1 MYMST
6 VHVHVCTVR
15 YVRYFPGNV
24 PGTVRACIIGFV
36 LLYPG
41 IAIGRHYHYSIV
53 STPYFV
59 FASCFMLHE
68 LSTFPVGF
76 LKSFLTRTLQNNVR
90 SPSATLRQALTTL
103 APVADALRQETLAFL
118 GTGPH
123 AARAEIH
130 PQ

>member
-1 MYMST
+1 MYRKIRTIFSRKRTGYST
-6 VHVHVCTVR
+6 SLYHRFCAT
-15 YVRYFPGNV
+15 V
-24 PGTVRACIIGFV
+24 PG
-36 LLYPG
+36 YSYH
-41 IAIGRHYHYSIV
+41 IGRHYHYSIV